1 MGNVVCGFLSILSAF
16 EGHITTACWLIVL
29 AAFLDALDGKI
40 ARLSGGGS
48 RFGVELDSLADV
60 ISFAVAPAVLVHV
73 IKLNEM
79 GRWGWVISVV
89 FIMAASYRLARY
101 NLMASTEE
109 KGDFVG
115 LPVPAAAI
123 TLVGYIILCYELWGE
138 VRYGQVIVSQ
148 TILFSFLMVSQVTYE
163 TLPEKF
169 TTSEA
174 RIKLVLGLVVGGA
187 LLFKPRLLL
196 FPFGASYIL
205 FGILREMYRLL
216 YRVTGRPPHDRRR
229 TNEKSHDE

>member
-1 MGNVVCGFLSILSAF
+1 
-16 EGHITTACWLIVL
+16 
-29 AAFLDALDGKI
+29 
-40 ARLSGGGS
+40 
-48 RFGVELDSLADV
+48 V

-138 VRYGQVIVSQ
+138 VRYGQIIVSQ

-163 TLPEKF
+163 TVPDRF

-174 RIKLVLGLVVGGA
+174 RIKLVLGLVVGAA

-196 FPFGASYIL
+196 FPFGAAYIL

-216 YRVTGRPPHDRRR
+216 YRGVGRVTGRSPHQRRR
-229 TNEKSHDE
+229 TNGKSQDD

>member
-1 MGNVVCGFLSILSAF
+1 
-16 EGHITTACWLIVL
+16 
-29 AAFLDALDGKI
+29 
-40 ARLSGGGS
+40 
-48 RFGVELDSLADV
+48 
-60 ISFAVAPAVLVHV
+60 VLVHV

-123 TLVGYIILCYELWGE
+123 ALVGYIIFCHEVWGE
-138 VRYGQVIVSQ
+138 VRYSQAIVSQ
-148 TILFSFLMVSQVTYE
+148 TILYSFLMVSQVSYE
-163 TLPEKF
+163 SVPDRF
-169 TTSEA
+169 TSSEA
-174 RIKLVLGLVVGGA
+174 RIKLVLMLVVGAA

-196 FPFGASYIL
+196 FPFCASYIL

-216 YRVTGRPPHDRRR
+216 YRGVGRVTGRPQYDRRR
-229 TNEKSHDE
+229 TNGKKHDV